1 MRIRRS
7 TPQRVSSYVA
17 AWKAFCHVAY
27 TCGEKGFFVSYLFR
41 IQALKTCH
49 PTTTCEVKRQLLEIL
64 VLFPHRY
71 ARRDIHATEKRGWHQ
86 QVAFG
91 R

>member
-7 TPQRVSSYVA
+7 TPQHVA
-17 AWKAFCHVAY
+17 SHVAGLKAFCQVFY
-27 TCGEKGFFVSYLFR
+27 IGGEKGFFGSYLFC
-41 IQALKTCH
+41 IQALKIFH
-49 PTTTCEVKRQLLEIL
+49 PTTTCEVKLRLLGIL

-71 ARRDIHATEKRGWHQ
+71 ARRDIHATEKGGWHQ
-86 QVAFG
+86 QVAFC